1 MEEEQPS
8 IKLPLYA
15 KVSLILM
22 SLCIILTSLYLGNH
36 ILIPLLLSLLFA
48 ILLRPLVVF
57 FNKKLKFPHVIAV
70 LTAVILFV
78 IFVAGIIFFISWQ
91 VSDITHDWNKIKHN
105 ISVHYEHLQHWI
117 KQRYH
122 LSYNKQEKY
131 IQQVRE
137 ESINGNSELMS
148 NTLSSFTDTLLN
160 TILIPIYTF
169 LILLYR
175 NLFIKFL
182 SKMVPKSKEHILK
195 DILTQIKTVIQ
206 SYIVGLLIE
215 MGIVGTLTTVGLM
228 LLGVEYAVLLG
239 VITAIL
245 NLIPYIGI
253 LVALVVTILATLV
266 NSSELSVIMGAIVL
280 SVFVQFIDNN
290 ILVPKIIGN
299 KVRINALVSIVGV
312 IIGGAIA
319 GVAGMFLAIPMI
331 AILKVIFDRI
341 EALSPWGF
349 LMGDE
354 LPKTYKWRN
363 LQLTDFSQGNN
374 REDEPS
380 KINENNL
387 SENVPDP
394 NKIISK

>member
-1 MEEEQPS
+1 MEEEQSS

-22 SLCIILTSLYLGNH
+22 SLCIILTSLYFGKH

-48 ILLRPLVVF
+48 ILLRPVVVF
-57 FNKKLKFPHVIAV
+57 FNKNLKFPHVIAV

-91 VSDITHDWNKIKHN
+91 VADITHDWNKIKHN

-131 IQQVRE
+131 IQQVRN

-160 TILIPIYTF
+160 TVLIPIYTF

-182 SKMVPKSKEHILK
+182 TKMVHKSKEHILK

-253 LVALVVTILATLV
+253 LVASVVTILATLV
-266 NSSELSVIMGAIVL
+266 NSSQLSVIMGAIAL
-280 SVFVQFIDNN
+280 SIFVQFIDNN

-312 IIGGAIA
+312 VIGGAIA

-374 REDEPS
+374 REEEPS

-387 SENVPDP
+387 SENISDP
-394 NKIISK
+394 NNIISK